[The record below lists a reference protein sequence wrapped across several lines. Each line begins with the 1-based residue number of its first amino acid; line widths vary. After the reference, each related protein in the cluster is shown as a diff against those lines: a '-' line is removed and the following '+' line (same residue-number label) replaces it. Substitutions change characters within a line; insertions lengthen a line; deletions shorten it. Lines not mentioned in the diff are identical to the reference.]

1 MPAVLQRSP
10 RIAAIL
16 AGLLLAL
23 VGTWMETTDLG
34 SIRTLRDRLEYLT
47 YDLRLNLT
55 LPEAPA
61 PNDSIL
67 ILDIDERSLQ
77 AEGRWPWPRRRLA
90 RMADILRDAGA
101 AVIAF
106 DLVMAEPERGPAAAL
121 QELIAAQPGDSG
133 DAGRYAPLLDLAR
146 AADGDRQLAR
156 ALADMDTV
164 LGYVLHTA
172 DAADSGRLPPPAPLA
187 GTADALFAVPGLP
200 SHTAN
205 LPRLQ
210 RASGN
215 GGFITVMPDA
225 DGVIR
230 RVPLLARH
238 RGQLYASLA
247 LETARVYLFAPQI
260 GIATAQVGNGRV
272 VEHLSLARDQRI
284 HTDAGGQ
291 VLVPYRGPAGSFDY
305 LSATD
310 LLSGDFDPARVE
322 NRIVLLGATA
332 MALADVKPTPVQN
345 VYPGVE
351 IHASI
356 LAGLLEG
363 DFPYQPDWASGAN
376 VFIIMGVG
384 TLLALL
390 LPFLGPVWILLIS
403 ALVLSGFIAG
413 NFWLWSEH
421 RLALATTTPTL
432 AIAAIMLFNLSYG
445 FLGEARRRRQ
455 LKGMFGQYVPPQLV
469 EEMSRNPGQFHAEGE
484 SREMSVLFAD
494 IRNFT
499 TISESLGAGELK
511 DLLNRFFTP
520 MTETIFHHRGTIDKY
535 VGDMIMAFW
544 GAPLHDAQHADHA
557 IQGALGMLA
566 AADRLREQFLAEGL
580 PEVNIGIGINSG
592 VMNVGDMGSEYRRA
606 YTVLG
611 DAVNLASRLEGVTKY
626 YGVRLVVGERTR
638 ELAPAFVYRTLDR
651 VRVKGKQQ
659 GVTVYEPLGQLSELT
674 PATDAWLQRHHAA
687 LEAFWNQD
695 WEAAGRGFRE
705 LAAERPQDRLY
716 SLYLERIEQLRRR
729 ELPPDWDGVFERRE
743 K

>member
-1 MPAVLQRSP
+1 MPAALHRSP
-10 RIAAIL
+10 RVVAIL

-23 VGTWMETTDLG
+23 IGTWVETTG
-34 SIRTLRDRLEYLT
+34 QEPVRTLRERLEYLS
-47 YDLRLNLT
+47 YDLRLNLGLAAT
-55 LPEAPA
+55 PTA
-61 PNDSIL
+61 NDAIL
-67 ILDIDERSLQ
+67 ILNIDERSLQ
-77 AEGRWPWPRRRLA
+77 QEGRWPWPRRRLA
-90 RMADILRDAGA
+90 QLIDSLRDAGA
-101 AVIAF
+101 AVVAF
-106 DLVMAEPERGPAAAL
+106 DLVMSEPERSAADTLEALIAQQADAAA
-121 QELIAAQPGDSG
+121 
-133 DAGRYAPLLDLAR
+133 AGRYDALLALAR
-146 AADGDRQLAR
+146 ARDGDRQLAR
-156 ALADMDTV
+156 ALTGMDTV

-172 DAADSGRLPPPAPLA
+172 RADSSGILPAPAPLT
-187 GTADALFAVPGLP
+187 GETDALFAVPELP
-200 SHTAN
+200 THTAN
-205 LPRLQ
+205 LPLLQ
-210 RASGN
+210 QAAGH

-230 RVPLLARH
+230 RVPLLVRH
-238 RGQLYASLA
+238 RGELYPSLA
-247 LETARVYLFAPQI
+247 LEAARVYLFAREI
-260 GIATAQVGNGRV
+260 GIDTAEVGSGRV

-284 HTDAGGQ
+284 HTDAGAQ
-291 VLVPYRGPAGSFDY
+291 VLVPYAGPAGSFDY
-305 LSATD
+305 LSAAD
-310 LLSGDFDPARVE
+310 LLAGDFDPARVE
-322 NRIVLLGATA
+322 NRIVLVGATA
-332 MALADVKPTPVQN
+332 LALADVKPTPVQN

-356 LAGLLEG
+356 LAGLLAG
-363 DFPYQPDWASGAN
+363 YFPYQPDWASGAN
-376 VFIIMGVG
+376 VFIIIGVG
-384 TLLALL
+384 SLLALV

-413 NFWLWSEH
+413 NFWLWTEH

-469 EEMSRNPGQFHAEGE
+469 EEMSRNPRQYHAEGE

-544 GAPLHDAQHADHA
+544 GAPLHDARHAGHA
-557 IQGALGMLA
+557 IEGALGMLA

-580 PEVNIGIGINSG
+580 PEINIGIGINSG
-592 VMNVGDMGSEYRRA
+592 VMNVGDMGSQYRRA

-638 ELAPAFVYRTLDR
+638 ELAPDFVYRTLDR
-651 VRVKGKQQ
+651 VRVKGKRQ
-659 GVTVYEPLGQLSELT
+659 GVTVHEPLCAQTELT
-674 PATDAWLQRHHAA
+674 PEMHAWLQRHDAA
-687 LEAFWNQD
+687 LAAFWNQD
-695 WEAAGRGFRE
+695 WETAEGGFHG

-716 SLYLERIEQLRRR
+716 GLYLERIEQLRRR

>member
-1 MPAVLQRSP
+1 MLAILHRST

-23 VGTWMETTDLG
+23 IGTWVETTDLG
-34 SIRTLRDRLEYLT
+34 PVRILRDRLEYLT

-55 LPEAPA
+55 LPASPPA
-61 PNDSIL
+61 NDALL

-77 AEGRWPWPRRRLA
+77 QEGRWPWPRRRLA
-90 RMADILRDAGA
+90 ELVDTLREAGA
-101 AVIAF
+101 AVVAF
-106 DLVMAEPERGPAAAL
+106 DLVMSEPERGLAESLRAL
-121 QELIAAQPGDSG
+121 IDEQGGEL
-133 DAGRYAPLLDLAR
+133 AGADHARLMTLAR
-146 AADGDRQLAR
+146 AEDGDRRLAR
-156 ALADMDTV
+156 ALAGMDTV

-172 DAADSGRLPPPAPLA
+172 RSGNSGALPAPAPLA
-187 GTADALFAVPGLP
+187 GESGTLFAVPALP
-200 SHTAN
+200 THTAN
-205 LPRLQ
+205 LPALQ
-210 RASGN
+210 QAAGN

-230 RVPLLARH
+230 RVPLLAKH
-238 RGQLYASLA
+238 GNQLYASLA
-247 LETARVYLFAPQI
+247 LETARVYLFADRI
-260 GIATAQVGNGRV
+260 GLATARVGAGRV
-272 VEHLSLARDQRI
+272 VEHLSLSRNQRI

-291 VLVPYRGPAGSFDY
+291 VLVPYRGPAGSFEH
-305 LSATD
+305 LSAAR
-310 LLSGDFDPARVE
+310 LLNGDFDPGRIE
-322 NRIVLLGATA
+322 NRIVLVGATA
-332 MALADVKPTPVQN
+332 LALADVKPTPVQN

-356 LAGLLEG
+356 IAGLLEG
-363 DFPYQPDWASGAN
+363 DFPYQPDWARGAN
-376 VFIIMGVG
+376 VFIIIGVG
-384 TLLALL
+384 SLLALV

-413 NFWLWSEH
+413 NFWLWTEH

-469 EEMSRNPGQFHAEGE
+469 EEMSRNPGQYHAEGE

-499 TISESLGAGELK
+499 TISESLGAAELK
-511 DLLNRFFTP
+511 ELLNRFFTP

-544 GAPLHDAQHADHA
+544 GAPVSDPQHAGHA
-557 IQGALGMLA
+557 IQGALEMLE

-580 PEVNIGIGINSG
+580 PEINIGVGINSG

-638 ELAPAFVYRTLDR
+638 ELAPGFVYRTLDR

-659 GVTVYEPLGQLSELT
+659 GVTVYEPLCPATALT
-674 PATDAWLQRHHAA
+674 PAMSAWLQRHDAA
-687 LEAFWNQD
+687 LAAFWNQD
-695 WEAAGRGFRE
+695 WDTAGRGFRA
-705 LAAERPQDRLY
+705 LAAERPGDRLY
-716 SLYLERIEQLRRR
+716 SLYLERIEQLRVR